1 VRWYH
6 EVQLVT
12 DTTPPTPLAQD
23 RKARRLWRYT
33 ICLVLAFAALAAA
46 AYWIFERYSLESFQL
61 LFTWCPLLFTA
72 ILPQLLERS
81 INPFLAYRPRYIKDS
96 IVIKGSHESIGRLI
110 TGYLLWILT
119 IGTVV
124 SGILTRQPIHAATY
138 ALATA
143 FMAYYYGTRRP
154 FSDLLIALRDR
165 QTTTLTP
172 EGISFHFPQPPSFE
186 EHDHDTDVTILWKD
200 NVHVFSIIH
209 DDLNLFGNT
218 THPGPWSICSHHIG
232 ITYTGMDAI
241 MRHFNDHPQDRPL
254 LATPNGLNLVNQIL
268 TKAHKTI
275 TNPTNK

>member
-1 VRWYH
+1 MRWYH

-33 ICLVLAFAALAAA
+33 ICLVLGFAALAAA
-46 AYWIFERYSLESFQL
+46 AYWIFERYSLGSFQL
-61 LFTWCPLLFTA
+61 LFTWCPLLFAA

-81 INPFLAYRPRYIKDS
+81 INPFLTSRTRYIKDS
-96 IVIKGSHESIGRLI
+96 IVIKGSHESVGRLI

-143 FMAYYYGTRRP
+143 FMAYYYGTRRS
-154 FSDLLIALRDR
+154 FSDLLIALRDK

-172 EGISFHFPQPPSFE
+172 EGIVFRFPPRLSFE
-186 EHDHDTDVTILWKD
+186 SHKRDAEVTILWKQGIHIGS
-200 NVHVFSIIH
+200 VEEHIIY
-209 DDLNLFGNT
+209 LSNISRE
-218 THPGPWSICSHHIG
+218 GPWDLCADHIG
-232 ITYTGMDAI
+232 IPYTGLDAL
-241 MRHFNDHPQDRPL
+241 MRHFNEHSEDHPL
-254 LATPNGLNLVNQIL
+254 LATPEGVDLVNQVL
-268 TKAHKTI
+268 TDAHKTL
-275 TNPTNK
+275 TSSTRR